1 MTQNKTRDGLAV
13 MTPVYHYHTVEAFKN
28 YADILM
34 QAYREA
40 VRLKEAVDRDM
51 AEHRC

>member
-1 MTQNKTRDGLAV
+1 
-13 MTPVYHYHTVEAFKN
+13 MTPVYHYHTAEAFKN
-28 YADILM
+28 YIDIMM

-51 AEHRC
+51 AEHR